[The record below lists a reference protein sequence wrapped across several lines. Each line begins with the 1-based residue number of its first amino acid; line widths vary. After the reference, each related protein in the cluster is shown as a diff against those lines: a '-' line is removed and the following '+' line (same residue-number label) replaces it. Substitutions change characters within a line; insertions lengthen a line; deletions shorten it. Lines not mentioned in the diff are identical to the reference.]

1 MWVYLTRTDRGYMRH
16 QGRPEPLSKPFS
28 INGRKQYYNYITDRE
43 GRCCS
48 GIFVNSPNLIEM
60 NPGDP
65 PVLVLLNVVEVLSN
79 ELKSEEYEV

>member
-1 MWVYLTRTDRGYMRH
+1 MKVYLTRTDRGYMIH

-28 INGRKQYYNYITDRE
+28 INGRKQYYSYIADKE

-48 GIFVNSPNLIEM
+48 GIFVNSPKSIEM

-65 PVLVLLNVVEVLSN
+65 PILVLLDVAEVLG
-79 ELKSEEYEV
+79 SEPKNQTN